1 MVNVMTSEMADSELI
16 IPTLN
21 PIFAQRSRFRM
32 MSQCP
37 EIWDIL
43 DSVYDP
49 ELPGL
54 TLWDLGVLQDVQV
67 NDQQVLVIIT
77 PTYSGCPA
85 VDMMSQDVITALNA
99 ANYNDVKVK
108 ITLAP
113 AWCTDM
119 ISPAGK
125 LQLAQL
131 QIAPPNKDD
140 DPDCPVCHSKNTQ
153 LLSQFGS
160 TACKELHQ
168 CQDCLEDFDY
178 FKSL

>member
-1 MVNVMTSEMADSELI
+1 MRKETAEQL

-21 PIFAQRSRFRM
+21 PMFAKRRSFRQA
-32 MSQCP
+32 SNHQQL
-37 EIWDIL
+37 WQTL
-43 DSVYDP
+43 DQVYDP

-54 TLWDLGVLQDVQV
+54 TIWDLGVLQDVQV
-67 NDQQVLVIIT
+67 TDDQQICVVIT

-85 VDMMSQDVITALNA
+85 VDTMATDVKKALNNA
-99 ANYNDVKVK
+99 GYHDVSVKV
-108 ITLAP
+108 TLSP

-125 LQLAQL
+125 KQLASL
-131 QIAPPNKDD
+131 HIAPPNDADK
-140 DPDCPVCHSKNTQ
+140 PVCPVCHSHHTK

-160 TACKELHQ
+160 TACKALYC
-168 CQDCLEDFDY
+168 CQDCLETFDY

>member
-1 MVNVMTSEMADSELI
+1 MVSEMVNNELV

-21 PIFAQRSRFRM
+21 PIFAQRNSFRA
-32 MSQCP
+32 MSVHAK
-37 EIWDIL
+37 IWDLL

-67 NDQQVLVIIT
+67 HGQQIVVIIT

-85 VDMMSQDVITALNA
+85 VDMMAKDVVTALNA
-99 ANYNDVKVK
+99 ANYQDVKVK
-108 ITLAP
+108 VTLAP

-125 LQLAQL
+125 QQLADL
-131 QIAPPNKDD
+131 HIAPPNKDD

-160 TACKELHQ
+160 TACKALHQ
-168 CQDCLEDFDY
+168 CQDCLETFDY